1 MSSALIREIELSD
14 HQVWESASVSDFT
27 GKTALITGSTSGIGR
42 GVADKLAGSG
52 ARVLI
57 TGRDLER
64 GHSAVAE
71 IRAAGGKADFIAAD
85 LHDAASAKA
94 LAAEAVALAGEV
106 DILVNS
112 AGIFIL
118 GPTAALTEADF
129 DATYNINVKALY
141 FLVAALAPP
150 MAERGHGAIINIT
163 TAFAEKGAV
172 GPAIYGSSKAAV
184 GLLTKSWAAEF
195 GPSGVRVNEV
205 SPGAVLT
212 EGTQRVF
219 GEAVHDFPNG
229 TPANRVGTPAEIAAA
244 VVFLAS
250 DEASYI
256 HGASIA
262 VDGGMAI

>member
-1 MSSALIREIELSD
+1 M
-14 HQVWESASVSDFT
+14 SDFT

-42 GVADKLAGSG
+42 AIADKLAGSG

-57 TGRDLER
+57 TGRDVER
-64 GHSAVAE
+64 GNNAVAE

-94 LAAEAVALAGEV
+94 LAADAVAQAGEV

-112 AGIFIL
+112 AGIYIL
-118 GPTAALTEADF
+118 GPTAELTEADF
-129 DATYNINVKALY
+129 DATYNLNVKALY

-150 MAERGHGAIINIT
+150 MAERGHGAIINLT
-163 TAFAEKGAV
+163 TAFAGKGAV

-184 GLLTKSWAAEF
+184 ALLTKSWAAEF

-212 EGTQRVF
+212 EGSQRVF
-219 GEAVHDFPNG
+219 GEAVHSFSKG
-229 TPANRVGTPAEIAAA
+229 TPADRVGTTAEIAAA

-250 DEASYI
+250 EEASYI

-262 VDGGMAI
+262 VDGGMAL